1 MEDDR
6 KDSIQKVMLFSFKQ
20 DLYVRRT
27 VLFCVLSVCNPK
39 QNISRIF
46 LNMMSKNLT
55 LTDTMP
61 NWNSGEGCVACR
73 HTKLCEV
80 WSVTLE
86 WGQKLPGAE
95 YVAHVSSCVCK
106 IAKVTWASSYL
117 LVRPSSCYNSA
128 SNGRFSWNVVFE
140 GFSKICLEKWVWLN
154 SDKHNGY
161 FTWRC
166 RHIYDYISLN
176 VS

>member
-1 MEDDR
+1 
-6 KDSIQKVMLFSFKQ
+6 VC
-20 DLYVRRT
+20 YV
-27 VLFCVLSVCNPK
+27 SAIP
-39 QNISRIF
+39 SRIF
-46 LNMMSKNLT
+46 RVFFLNMISKNLT
-55 LTDTMP
+55 LTDTMS
-61 NWNSGEGCVACR
+61 NWNSGEGCVVCR
-73 HTKLCEV
+73 RTKLSELR
-80 WSVTLE
+80 SVTSE

-95 YVAHVSSCVCK
+95 YVAHVARRVGK

-117 LVRPSSCYNSA
+117 LVRPFACYNSA
-128 SNGRFSWNVVFE
+128 SNGLLSWNVIFE
-140 GFSKICLEKWVWLN
+140 GFSKICLENWAWLN